1 MIFREL
7 TLSEMNPRIPEPATP
22 CRIRAYLHED
32 SPEMAGHDAR
42 PVMIVVP
49 GGAYRFTSDREA
61 DPIALE
67 FLAEGYQVFLLRYS
81 IEPARYPTALM
92 ELCGLIAHIRANAAE
107 YRVNPAAIAVC
118 GFSAGGHLTASSAT
132 LWKEPVVA
140 ETLGVSARMARP
152 DAVILSYPVITS
164 GEFAHRGSFEFLLGD
179 LANDPEWL
187 ARLSLENRVD
197 ADTPPAFLWHTFH
210 DELVPVENS
219 LMMAMALRRAGV
231 PFELHIFPDGLH
243 GLSTADH
250 RSQHDHLPHQIQP
263 AAAQW
268 MGLAKVWLKGLFGV
282 GHAKE

>member
-7 TLSEMNPRIPEPATP
+7 TLTEVNPRIPVPETP

-32 SPEMAGHDAR
+32 SPEMDGHTAR
-42 PVMIVVP
+42 PAMIVVP
-49 GGAYRFTSDREA
+49 GGAYFFTSDREA

-67 FLAEGYQVFLLRYS
+67 FLAQGYQVFLLRYS
-81 IEPARYPTALM
+81 IAPARYPTALL
-92 ELCGLIAHIRANAAE
+92 ELCGLIAHIRAHAEE
-107 YRVNPAAIAVC
+107 YRVNPNAIAAC

-140 ETLGVSARMARP
+140 ETLGVPARMARP

-187 ARLSLENRVD
+187 SRLSLETRVD
-197 ADTPPAFLWHTFH
+197 GDTPPAFLWHTYH

-219 LMMAMALRRAGV
+219 LMMAMAYRKAGV

-250 RSQHDHLPHQIQP
+250 RSQHGDLAHQIQP

-268 MGLAKVWLKGLFGV
+268 MNLAKVWLKGLFGEK
-282 GHAKE
+282 HH